1 MRRRFTML
9 PQAGDVEIMPNY
21 CCFKALEDGMVVSLA
36 LSSSSV
42 DYCIDN
48 GVWKTLIGGQST
60 EAVNAGQVIAFAS
73 TSVPTFKV
81 VEKRFKLEGNVMSL
95 IYGHNAK
102 GATSMGNQTF
112 QYLFDSQYF
121 LIEISDYFLPA
132 TTLTQRCYAQMFASC
147 EQLEKAP
154 KILPAT
160 TLTEGCYLNMFRACP
175 KLKTAPI
182 LPAPVLAKGCYNYL
196 FLATSITEVVCLAE
210 TWDSSNCSL
219 NWMISTPPNGVFYKS
234 ATATWEEY
242 GSSAIP
248 DGWEVR
254 IYEGE

>member
-1 MRRRFTML
+1 
-9 PQAGDVEIMPNY
+9 MPDY

-36 LSSSSV
+36 TSSSRV
-42 DYCIDN
+42 EYCIDN
-48 GVWKTLIGGQST
+48 GAWKTLIGGQST
-60 EAVNAGQVIAFAS
+60 EAVNAGQVIAIAS

-102 GATSMGNQTF
+102 GATSMGNQSF

-132 TTLTQRCYAQMFASC
+132 TTLTQRCYAQMFVAC
-147 EQLEKAP
+147 EQLEKGP

-160 TLTEGCYLNMFRACP
+160 TLADACYLNMFRNCIS
-175 KLKTAPI
+175 LKNAPI
-182 LPAPVLAKGCYNYL
+182 LPAPTPVAGCYNYM
-196 FLATSITEVVCLAE
+196 FMPTQVSEVVCLAE
-210 TWDSSNCSL
+210 TWLSNCAL
-219 NWMISTPPNGVFYKS
+219 NWLTGTPGQGVFYMS
-234 ATATWEEY
+234 PNATWEEY
-242 GSSAIP
+242 GSDAIP
-248 DGWEVR
+248 NGWEVR